1 MKNGF
6 WRIGVIVAACA
17 VALTFAADDKPAAQ
31 KAPAGAVKN
40 EAGDA
45 AWAEVLKAMRAPNPP
60 AEWQNKEP
68 NKEELA
74 AWELKNSVLA
84 GAAADKA
91 REFYG
96 QFPQHEKASE
106 ARKLEVK
113 LLTVSIELGNTN
125 RQVRLDELL
134 DARLKDPATPADER
148 FDLRAQ
154 RVLKVVMDVLM
165 AKESPDR
172 MSVLAK
178 AEKETRALQSEF
190 PKREEA
196 FELWMMIARGY
207 MSASQLQSLAEG
219 KRFAESEAFKKGKAI
234 IADVAR
240 TGQGDFKDQAAAQL
254 KMLGRLGKPID
265 LKFSDLDGK
274 ETGTKKLAGKVVL
287 VDFWAT
293 WCPPCRAALPE
304 VKETY
309 LKLHEKGFEILGIS
323 LDKDKSDLTKLL
335 ADEKMSWPQYFDGLG
350 WENKFAVSFE
360 ISSVPTMWLLDKQG
374 VLRDL
379 NGGDSM
385 AAKVEQLLAEK

>member
-1 MKNGF
+1 MKYGL
-6 WRIGVIVAACA
+6 WRFGVIVAACI
-17 VALTFAADDKPAAQ
+17 VALTFAADDKPGEKKDPVAA
-31 KAPAGAVKN
+31 KDD
-40 EAGDA
+40 AGDD

-60 AEWQNKEP
+60 AEWQAKEP
-68 NKEELA
+68 SKEEIA
-74 AWELKNSVLA
+74 AWETKNGVLA
-84 GAAADKA
+84 GLAADRA
-91 REFYG
+91 QQFYLK
-96 QFPQHEKASE
+96 FPKHEKATD

-125 RQVRLDELL
+125 KQTRLDELT
-134 DARLKDPATPADER
+134 DARLKDPTTPAEEK

-154 RVLKVVMDVLM
+154 RILKAVMDVLT
-165 AKESPDR
+165 
-172 MSVLAK
+172 AK
-178 AEKETRALQSEF
+178 ASPERVAILAQAEKQTRALQTEF
-190 PKREEA
+190 PKREES

-207 MSASQLQSLAEG
+207 MSSSQLQTVPEG
-219 KRFAESEAFKKGKAI
+219 KGFAESEPFKKGKAI

-240 TGQGDFKDQAAAQL
+240 NGQGDFKEQATAQL

-265 LKFSDLDGK
+265 VSFNDLAGQA
-274 ETGTKKLAGKVVL
+274 TGTKKLAGQVML

-309 LKLHEKGFEILGIS
+309 TRLHGKGFEILGIS
-323 LDKDKSDLTKLL
+323 LDKDKSDLTKLI
-335 ADEKMSWPQYFDGLG
+335 ADEKMTWPQYFDGLG

-360 ISSVPTMWLLDKQG
+360 ISSVPTVWLVDKKG

>member
-6 WRIGVIVAACA
+6 WRIGVIIAACV
-17 VALTFAADDKPAAQ
+17 VALTFAADDKPAEKKDQ
-31 KAPAGAVKN
+31 PAAKD

-60 AEWQNKEP
+60 AEWQTKEP
-68 NKEELA
+68 SKEEIA
-74 AWELKNSVLA
+74 AWELKNGVLA
-84 GAAADKA
+84 GQAAERAL
-91 REFYG
+91 EFYTKH
-96 QFPQHEKASE
+96 PTHEKAAE

-113 LLTVSIELGNTN
+113 LLTVSIELGSTN
-125 RQVRLDELL
+125 KQARLDELM
-134 DARLKDPATPADER
+134 DARLKDPTVPADEK

-154 RVLKVVMDVLM
+154 RILKMIMDVLT

-172 MSVLAK
+172 MSVLAN
-178 AEKETRALQSEF
+178 AEKQTRALQTEF
-190 PKREEA
+190 PKREES

-207 MSASQLQSLAEG
+207 MSASQLQTVAESKG
-219 KRFAESEAFKKGKAI
+219 FAESESFKKGKAI
-234 IADVAR
+234 IADVAK
-240 TGQGDFKDQAAAQL
+240 TGQGDFKDQAVAQL

-265 LKFSDLDGK
+265 VKFSDLDEK
-274 ETGTKKLAGKVVL
+274 DTGIKKLAGQVVL

-309 LKLHEKGFEILGIS
+309 AKLHEKGFEILGIS

-335 ADEKMSWPQYFDGLG
+335 ADEKMTWPQYFDGLG
-350 WENKFAVSFE
+350 WENKFAVNFE
-360 ISSVPTMWLLDKQG
+360 ISSVPTMWLVDKKG